1 MNKFYSLFF
10 IFFSIFF
17 TACNPTTSLEHF
29 SNNPVDAYSVQ
40 YTKKRDILFNKE
52 LKAMLFATYL
62 NKISTK
68 YNTNEV
74 YSFVIGVQYVNNED
88 DELIKSVTLNGKKPL
103 SFINLKKESKLLKN
117 ISLKNNWA
125 KYYLVDFTKDKD
137 DESNKLN
144 LDFSHSTWGKAL
156 ISFPK

>member
-1 MNKFYSLFF
+1 
-10 IFFSIFF
+10 
-17 TACNPTTSLEHF
+17 
-29 SNNPVDAYSVQ
+29 
-40 YTKKRDILFNKE
+40 
-52 LKAMLFATYL
+52 MLFATYL